1 MGAGGAL
8 TFSRGLIAGFF
19 AFAACCM
26 PMLAHAQAGKES
38 SAAPSDGPRFEIRR
52 FVFEGASL
60 VSAADLDAATR
71 AFSGR
76 ERSFADVQRA
86 LEAVEKLYSARG
98 YSAVQVVLP
107 EQELEKGEVRFTL
120 IEAKLGRLL
129 VEGNKFYSEANVRA
143 SLPSLTPGKAP
154 NINDV
159 ARNLRIANENPAKQ
173 TTVLL
178 RSGQEE
184 ATVDAV
190 ARVVDESPARA
201 SVTVDTTGNVQT
213 GRLRVGLG
221 FQHGNMFDRDHVLTL
236 QYVGA
241 PYEQV
246 DSSRWSIVPS
256 PKVFVA
262 GAGYRIPLY
271 ESGDAIDITAG
282 YSTVNSGTVAN
293 LFSISGAGGI
303 FGARYTKN
311 LEKIGDFEHRVVFSW
326 DFRGYQ
332 NKGVRAVG
340 GTVQLVPDVTVHPIG
355 LTYAGIMRGQDNETS
370 FNLSVSQNLPGGN
383 DARWENLCASRANGL
398 GECARGMYQLWTW
411 SFSHTRAFSNDFQMR
426 FAMNGQQTRD
436 MLISGEQFGA
446 GGADSVRG
454 FFSREVSNDTGY
466 RGTFELYSPDWGG
479 KTGFSGLRARGLF
492 FVDWAGL
499 RRNRPGPA
507 EAHSQH
513 ISSVGFGL
521 RLSQGT
527 STSLRVDY
535 AVVSQPGG
543 NQGRGDGR
551 LHASFSYVF

>member
-1 MGAGGAL
+1 MIFAGRL
-8 TFSRGLIAGFF
+8 TSVLLAV
-19 AFAACCM
+19 AACCASL
-26 PMLAHAQAGKES
+26 PVHAQGAKEPAS
-38 SAAPSDGPRFEIRR
+38 APSDGPKFEIRR
-52 FVFEGASL
+52 FVFDGAKL
-60 VSAADLDAATR
+60 VPLADLEEATKS
-71 AFSGR
+71 FSGK

-86 LEAVEKLYSARG
+86 LEAIEKIYSLRG
-98 YSAVQVVLP
+98 YSAVQVILP
-107 EQELEKGEVRFTL
+107 EQELEKGEVRFTV

-129 VEGNKFYSEANVRA
+129 VEGNKFFSEANIRA
-143 SLPSLTPGKAP
+143 SLPSLSPGQAP

-159 ARNLRIANENPAKQ
+159 ARNLRIANENPSKQ

-190 ARVVDESPARA
+190 ARVVDEAPTRA

-213 GRLRVGLG
+213 GRLRVGMG
-221 FQHGNMFDRDHVLTL
+221 FQHGNFLERDHVLTL

-246 DSSRWSIVPS
+246 DSTRLSVVPS
-256 PKVFVA
+256 PKVFVF

-271 ESGDAIDITAG
+271 ESGNAIDITAG

-311 LEKIGDFEHRVVFSW
+311 LQKIGDYEHKAVFSW

-340 GTVQLVPDVTVHPIG
+340 STFQLVPDVTVHPIG
-355 LTYAGIMRGQDNETS
+355 LTYSGVMRGQDNETGGS
-370 FNLSVSQNLPGGN
+370 ISVSQNLPGGN
-383 DARWENLCASRANGL
+383 DARWENLCASRSNGI
-398 GECARGMYQLWTW
+398 GECARGAYQLWTW
-411 SFSHTRAFSNDFQMR
+411 SLNHTRAFSNDFQMR

-479 KTGFSGLRARGLF
+479 KTGLAGLRARGLF

-507 EAHSQH
+507 ESHSQH

-527 STSLRVDY
+527 SASLRVDY